1 MSAALHY
8 ENLVVEYHNKSGVKR
23 AVDQVSLT
31 VEQGEIFALLGPNG
45 AGKTSMISATTSLI
59 PY

>member
-23 AVDQVSLT
+23 AVDQVSL
-31 VEQGEIFALLGPNG
+31 VWSYSIF
-45 AGKTSMISATTSLI
+45 KE
-59 PY
+59 